1 MLCKSKISFFEGPSS
16 KKSAC
21 VRVLS
26 WFSHNWLL
34 VTLCTVALQAPSR
47 LLFPWDTLG
56 KNTGVGCH
64 ALLQGIFLIQG
75 SNPCLLQL
83 LHCRWI
89 LYCWVTGEA
98 HMNMGGTQF
107 NHRDVEVIHSTLPTQ
122 WKETISLPVFPRPVN
137 DIEFPLCPGVCLDVT
152 CVGKP
157 FLVHY
162 PHVNWY

>member
-1 MLCKSKISFFEGPSS
+1 MTLIPCKVTFWGTSPQHINIPVHA
-16 KKSAC
+16 KSLQSC
-21 VRVLS
+21 P
-26 WFSHNWLL
+26 
-34 VTLCTVALQAPSR
+34 TLCDPMDCTPPGSSVYGFSRWEYWSGLPCAPPGDR
-47 LLFPWDTLG
+47 PDP
-56 KNTGVGCH
+56 
-64 ALLQGIFLIQG
+64 GI
-75 SNPCLLQL
+75 NPRSLQL

-122 WKETISLPVFPRPVN
+122 WKETISLPVFPCPVN